1 MRKVHLI
8 VGCLFVFFYSDS
20 LFAQTVVAAGKGN
33 PTNVAVTVNG
43 NKGTIRTVEVSC
55 DNSNDKDCYKV
66 EIVQGI
72 EGTALELGYKSP
84 ITNLPEKIRMKRIL
98 DFQSYRHMG
107 GVTDVIR
114 YIADVER

>member
-1 MRKVHLI
+1 MI

-33 PTNVAVTVNG
+33 PTNVVVTVDG
-43 NKGTIRTVEVSC
+43 DSGTIRTVEVSC

-66 EIVQGI
+66 ETVQGHV
-72 EGTALELGYKSP
+72 GPVLELNYNSP
-84 ITNLPEKIRMKRIL
+84 ITNLPEKIRMKEIL